1 MAISYASVKAEY
13 ARLWRTMVINPNR
26 VAEFQATAKRL
37 MKGMDRYKAVE
48 KATGV
53 PAALIAIL
61 HDRES
66 NADFD
71 TYLGN
76 GQPLSKKTTIIPKG
90 RGPFRN
96 FEEGAIDALN
106 INGLASIKSWPL
118 EMIIFKAE
126 GFNGFGYRNG
136 PQTNGIKYPPMR
148 SPYLWGGTNHQERG
162 KYTRDR
168 YFDPGVMDKQLGA
181 VGILYTLMNM
191 DLSLYRKLEGAP
203 EPVAAPPAPVLPPLA
218 PSEPAK
224 PATPPV
230 ASPVADNAAKGVAA
244 SIIGAGMA
252 FMSDIPWEWIAGVL
266 VIGGAFAAVFYFAKR
281 N

>member
-1 MAISYASVKAEY
+1 MAVSYASVKSEY
-13 ARLWRTMVINPNR
+13 ARLWRTMQINPSR
-26 VAEFQATAKRL
+26 VPEFQATGKRL

-61 HDRES
+61 HERES

-76 GQPLSKKTTIIPKG
+76 GEPLNKKTTIVPKG

-106 INGLASIKSWPL
+106 IDGLASIKSWPL

-126 GFNGFGYRNG
+126 GFNGFGYRYK
-136 PQTNGIKYPPMR
+136 GIR
-148 SPYLWGGTNHQERG
+148 SPYLWGGTNHQQRG

-168 YFDPGVMDKQLGA
+168 YFDPGVMDQQLGA

-203 EPVAAPPAPVLPPLA
+203 EPVASPPAPAPPKPA
-218 PSEPAK
+218 PSEPVK
-224 PATPPV
+224 PPTPPV
-230 ASPVADNAAKGVAA
+230 VNPVAENTAKGVAA

-252 FMSDIPWEWIAGVL
+252 FIAGIPWEWIAGVL
-266 VIGGAFAAVFYFAKR
+266 VIGGGLAAVVYFAKR
-281 N
+281 K